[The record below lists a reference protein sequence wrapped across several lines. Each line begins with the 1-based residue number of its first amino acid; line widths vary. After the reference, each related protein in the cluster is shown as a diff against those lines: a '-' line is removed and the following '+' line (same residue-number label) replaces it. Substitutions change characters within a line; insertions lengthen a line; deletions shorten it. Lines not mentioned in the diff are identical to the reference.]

1 MAPMAM
7 AMAAPLEQLPTTS
20 AMRFT
25 YQPTSKVSK
34 SIGTSNGLRPSLEIV
49 TATTTL
55 TSTMSPTPT
64 IRLPRSD
71 PLPDLP
77 PYVAPLV
84 AAWLAFGV
92 VAAILLFFVQF
103 PPRCFR
109 SNHAARPPSRNRRTA
124 TSRDEYELE
133 TLNDTL
139 APPQAVSTSAD
150 SPALDHGELRPGM
163 RKRAM
168 QKKNLSVDTS
178 GKYIGLGIAVPGM
191 SIADH
196 APSPALRT
204 RRSFE
209 SLSSRSSYLD
219 QYDGV
224 SSHDSASPLN
234 KSWHALD
241 TPKPIAK
248 YSHHAT
254 KSVDSQEAAR
264 SLRYRLPDDEE
275 AGLLKPTGKRVG
287 VFGYRTPWP
296 TPNGSPPSSG
306 SSSPK
311 SSSSRVRLA
320 LEKVGDGIE
329 WGTDKLSKL
338 LHDQVKDDY
347 EDGLLLPIRADER
360 ERRGF
365 PKLHSN

>member
-7 AMAAPLEQLPTTS
+7 PMAAPVEPTTS
-20 AMRFT
+20 AVRFT

-49 TATTTL
+49 TSTTT
-55 TSTMSPTPT
+55 STIPTLSPTST

-92 VAAILLFFVQF
+92 VAAILLFFIQF

-109 SNHAARPPSRNRRTA
+109 SNRAARPPLRTRCAA
-124 TSRDEYELE
+124 TSRDAYELE
-133 TLNDTL
+133 TLNTTL
-139 APPQAVSTSAD
+139 EPPQAVSTSAD
-150 SPALDHGELRPGM
+150 SPALDNGELRPGM

-168 QKKNLSVDTS
+168 QKNLSVDTS
-178 GKYIGLGIAVPGM
+178 GKYVGLGIAVPGT
-191 SIADH
+191 SIANH
-196 APSPALRT
+196 APSPALKT
-204 RRSFE
+204 RRSLD
-209 SLSSRSSYLD
+209 SISSRNSYLD
-219 QYDGV
+219 QYDGA
-224 SSHDSASPLN
+224 SSHGSASPLN

-241 TPKPIAK
+241 TPKPTAK

-275 AGLLKPTGKRVG
+275 AGLLEPTGERVG
-287 VFGYRTPWP
+287 AFGHRTPWP

-306 SSSPK
+306 PK

-329 WGTDKLSKL
+329 WGTDKLAKL

-360 ERRGF
+360 ERRSS

>member
-7 AMAAPLEQLPTTS
+7 AAPVEPLTTS
-20 AMRFT
+20 AIRFT
-25 YQPTSKVSK
+25 YQPTFKVSK

-49 TATTTL
+49 TSTTSTTTTL
-55 TSTMSPTPT
+55 SPTPT

-109 SNHAARPPSRNRRTA
+109 GDRKAKTVSRSRRVA
-124 TSRDEYELE
+124 IGRDEYELE
-133 TLNDTL
+133 TLNATL
-139 APPQAVSTSAD
+139 EPPQAVSTSAD
-150 SPALDHGELRPGM
+150 SPALDNGELRTGM
-163 RKRAM
+163 RRRGM

-178 GKYIGLGIAVPGM
+178 GKYFGLGIAVPGI

-204 RRSFE
+204 RRSFD
-209 SLSSRSSYLD
+209 SISSRTSYPD
-219 QYDGV
+219 QCDGA
-224 SSHDSASPLN
+224 SSHGSASPLN

-241 TPKPIAK
+241 MPKPIAK

-254 KSVDSQEAAR
+254 KSVDSQDAAR

-275 AGLLKPTGKRVG
+275 VGLLKPTDKRG
-287 VFGYRTPWP
+287 RGIAYRTPWP
-296 TPNGSPPSSG
+296 TPNNSPPSSG
-306 SSSPK
+306 
-311 SSSSRVRLA
+311 VRLA

-329 WGTDKLSKL
+329 WGTDKLAKL

-347 EDGLLLPIRADER
+347 EDGLLLPIRSNER
-360 ERRGF
+360 ERRGS
-365 PKLHSN
+365 PRTHSN